1 MLEMDKNITKN
12 CRQIMFS
19 NAMRIHGRIFRA
31 KYLEF
36 PFQKPLKLVYW
47 SVGRYIII
55 KMHDNKMKLKFVGL
69 R

>member
-19 NAMRIHGRIFRA
+19 NAMRIHGRMLKA
-31 KYLEF
+31 KHLEF
-36 PFQKPLKLVYW
+36 PFQKLLYW